1 MKKRYA
7 LFPNPKELETYFDDI
22 ERGKQIKYNYRQI
35 ELRKQNK
42 YKKTR
47 NYKSA
52 VVYIFPHITPAKEQI
67 KGKR

>member
-1 MKKRYA
+1 MKKRYD

-22 ERGKQIKYNYRQI
+22 ERGKQIKYNDRQN

-52 VVYIFPHITPAKEQI
+52 VFISSLISLLQKN
-67 KGKR
+67 R